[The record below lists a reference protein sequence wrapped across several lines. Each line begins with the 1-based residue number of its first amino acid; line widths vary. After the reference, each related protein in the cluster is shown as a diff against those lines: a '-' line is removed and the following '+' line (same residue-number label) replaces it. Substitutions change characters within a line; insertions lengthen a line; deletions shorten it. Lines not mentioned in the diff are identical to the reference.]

1 MGVSKFVFRVYRNR
15 LPPTIQIAG
24 GGIPSVYTVESVTEL
39 KGIKYGTDKG
49 TYRRQ
54 VEGMIE
60 RWEEQTF
67 NERIGL
73 GLEFGENIVDMLYK
87 GRRKKSSVKTKST
100 KEGRTTTTETYTES
114 Y

>member
-1 MGVSKFVFRVYRNR
+1 MLFRS
-15 LPPTIQIAG
+15 IK
-24 GGIPSVYTVESVTEL
+24 EL
-39 KGIKYGTDKG
+39 DALADKHNWDKE
-49 TYRRQ
+49 TYRKQ

-73 GLEFGENIVDMLYK
+73 GLEFGDNIVNMLYK

-100 KEGRTTTTETYTES
+100 KEDNTTTTETYTES

>member
-1 MGVSKFVFRVYRNR
+1 MILQIN
-15 LPPTIQIAG
+15 TIGTNI
-24 GGIPSVYTVESVTEL
+24 VTG
-39 KGIKYGTDKG
+39 K
-49 TYRRQ
+49 Q

-73 GLEFGENIVDMLYK
+73 GLEFGDNIVDMLYK
-87 GRRKKSSVKTKST
+87 GRRKKTSTKTKST
-100 KEGRTTTTETYTES
+100 SQGKTTTTETYTES

>member
-1 MGVSKFVFRVYRNR
+1 MA
-15 LPPTIQIAG
+15 IALAAKYKSEKEVNEEQVKQLEAK
-24 GGIPSVYTVESVTEL
+24 IKEL
-39 KGIKYGTDKG
+39 EALADKHNWDKE
-49 TYRRQ
+49 TYRTQ

-73 GLEFGENIVDMLYK
+73 GLEFGENIVEMLYK
-87 GRRKKSSVKTKST
+87 GRKKRTNTTTKST
-100 KEGRTTTTETYTES
+100 RQGKSTTTETYTES